1 VVTGLLVFFVVAI
14 AVQRLVELR
23 LAGRNA
29 ELALARG
36 AVEHGAAHYPLFFV
50 LHGGWLIAFPI
61 EALLRGPSLDPR
73 AVSFVM
79 LFLVAFALRI
89 AAIRTLGARWNTRVL
104 VVPGDP
110 PIERGPYFF
119 LAHPNYVAVALELA
133 SVPLI
138 FGAYR
143 TAIVASLLNLLLLA
157 CVRIPVENRAL
168 RADRGR

>member
-1 VVTGLLVFFVVAI
+1 MVTGLLVFFVVAI
-14 AVQRLVELR
+14 AVQRLVELH

-29 ELALARG
+29 GLARARG
-36 AVEHGAAHYPLFFV
+36 AVEHGSAHYPLFFL

-61 EALLRGPSLDPR
+61 EALVHAPALDPR
-73 AVSFVM
+73 VVFFVL
-79 LFLVAFALRI
+79 LFLVALALRI
-89 AAIRTLGARWNTRVL
+89 AAIRTLGPRWNTRVL

-110 PIERGPYFF
+110 PIERGPYVV

-138 FGAYR
+138 FGAWR
-143 TAIVASLLNLLLLA
+143 TAIVASLLNLLLLV

-168 RADRGR
+168 RSDRGP